1 MISDVVVIGAGPA
14 GLSAA
19 IAAAEAGASVVVI
32 DENPRAGGKLLGQLH
47 EEPGTG
53 WWIGAEISKKLAE
66 RAVDAGVRI
75 LTNRQVWNLSS
86 GWEVALD
93 NGESVSAKYAVVA
106 TGAAERPLPV
116 PGWSMPGVMAIG
128 AAQTLTNYYR
138 VRPGDRIA
146 IVGIDP
152 LSLTVAHELGMA
164 GAEVVGIYLPGKS
177 VFAGSQADP
186 ERNLEY
192 LAGMSD
198 LAPNGLLRWGGRLA
212 SFRALRNLAL
222 TFFPKSGIP
231 LMGTRLNLR
240 KSLISIGGD
249 GRVQHIETA
258 TIDKQGNP
266 GKIKTV
272 EVDCVCISGGLY
284 PVQELTREC
293 ALARVD
299 QLGGTIPL
307 YSPELETS
315 QSNLFVAGNVTGI
328 EGAKIA
334 MAQGNLAGTV
344 IASRL
349 GLIQGKDAIYQASEA
364 VRSARK
370 SSAITF
376 MPDIEEGRRIAD
388 DLWIERENSLAQKD
402 ESYV

>member
-47 EEPGTG
+47 KEPGTG

-75 LTNRQVWNLSS
+75 LTNRQVWNLSP

-93 NGESVSAKYAVVA
+93 NGESVSAKYAVAA

-116 PGWSMPGVMAIG
+116 PNWSMPGVMAIG

-164 GAEVVGIYLPGKS
+164 GADVVGIYLPGKS

-186 ERNLEY
+186 DRNLEY

-198 LAPNGLLRWGGRLA
+198 LAPNAFLRWGGRLA

-266 GKIKTV
+266 GKIQTV

-293 ALARVD
+293 ALVRVD

-307 YSPELETS
+307 YSPEMETS

-349 GLIQGKDAIYQASEA
+349 GLIQGKEAIEQAAEA

-388 DLWIERENSLAQKD
+388 DLWVERENSLAQKD

>member
-1 MISDVVVIGAGPA
+1 
-14 GLSAA
+14 
-19 IAAAEAGASVVVI
+19 
-32 DENPRAGGKLLGQLH
+32 
-47 EEPGTG
+47 
-53 WWIGAEISKKLAE
+53 
-66 RAVDAGVRI
+66 
-75 LTNRQVWNLSS
+75 
-86 GWEVALD
+86 
-93 NGESVSAKYAVVA
+93 
-106 TGAAERPLPV
+106 
-116 PGWSMPGVMAIG
+116 
-128 AAQTLTNYYR
+128 
-138 VRPGDRIA
+138 
-146 IVGIDP
+146 
-152 LSLTVAHELGMA
+152 
-164 GAEVVGIYLPGKS
+164 
-177 VFAGSQADP
+177 
-186 ERNLEY
+186 
-192 LAGMSD
+192 
-198 LAPNGLLRWGGRLA
+198 
-212 SFRALRNLAL
+212 
-222 TFFPKSGIP
+222 
-231 LMGTRLNLR
+231 MGTRLNLR

-266 GKIKTV
+266 GKIQTI

-293 ALARVD
+293 ALRRVD

-307 YSPELETS
+307 YSPEMETS
-315 QSNLFVAGNVTGI
+315 QGNLFVAGNVTGI

-349 GLIQGKDAIYQASEA
+349 GLIQGKDAIYQASAA